1 MNHIVENGDLDI
13 SDEISKFC
21 FSWVILYPS
30 GDAVSHLL
38 NSWNHQRVPGPAGR
52 LPIDNTLATTS

>member
-30 GDAVSHLL
+30 GDAVNHLL
-38 NSWNHQRVPGPAGR
+38 NFWNHHRVPGPAGR
-52 LPIDNTLATTS
+52 LTIDNMLATTS